1 MIRAKNIIVTVM
13 IFAIFQV
20 SIFGYS
26 YAHEHGDS
34 SHHSPHKDV
43 HTYLAGHEYTQYDYK
58 NQHGKD
64 EEMSFNR
71 ELPNEEDFDHSNIN
85 SELPKK
91 IPDRKNTNDHQDID
105 HHLQHSSYFEIQNV
119 VSFRTLFSPFA
130 SDFHLRE
137 ELYSSEFIDS
147 LYRPPIIL
155 S

>member
-1 MIRAKNIIVTVM
+1 MIRAKNIIVTVV

-26 YAHEHGDS
+26 YAHEHGES
-34 SHHSPHKDV
+34 SHRSPHKDV
-43 HTYLAGHEYTQYDYK
+43 HTYLAGHEYTQYDY
-58 NQHGKD
+58 QYRYGKD
-64 EEMSFNR
+64 GGVSFNR
-71 ELPNEEDFDHSNIN
+71 ELPSEESFDN
-85 SELPKK
+85 SEPSKNS
-91 IPDRKNTNDHQDID
+91 PDNKNTKEHQDID

-130 SDFHLRE
+130 SDFDLRE
-137 ELYSSEFIDS
+137 ELYSSEFTDS